1 MLMERLSVGFR
12 LIAHVTV
19 EGESRQTHC
28 WPPLDVAIHND
39 VPNVVLDRLTDPLYA
54 VYPGPNIGIHTTQF
68 IVYKCSLDS
77 LSVTR

>member
-1 MLMERLSVGFR
+1 MLMERPSVGLR

-19 EGESRQTHC
+19 EGESRQTHY
-28 WPPLDVAIHND
+28 WPPLGVAIHSD
-39 VPNVVLDRLTDPLYA
+39 VPNVVLDRLTEPLHV

-77 LSVTR
+77 PNVTR